1 MVVAH
6 LWSFTPAGT
15 PVLVA
20 FGQPL
25 EIGGRDCPGF
35 GGGLEV
41 FFVELG
47 LGAADAGA
55 DALASADG
63 SAEAPKPLAPGVA
76 PGGELLWDAAPVRTS
91 AALVLIRI

>member
-1 MVVAH
+1 
-6 LWSFTPAGT
+6 
-15 PVLVA
+15 LVA

-25 EIGGRDCPGF
+25 EIGGRDCPGL

-47 LGAADAGA
+47 LGAADADADA

-63 SAEAPKPLAPGVA
+63 SAEAPEPLAPGVA
-76 PGGELLWDAAPVRTS
+76 PGGELLWDAAPVRMS